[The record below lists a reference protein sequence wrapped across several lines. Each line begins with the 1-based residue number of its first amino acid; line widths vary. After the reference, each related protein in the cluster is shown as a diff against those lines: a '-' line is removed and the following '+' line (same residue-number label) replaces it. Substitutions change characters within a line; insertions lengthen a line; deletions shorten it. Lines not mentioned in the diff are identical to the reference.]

1 MSKCC
6 KKTERDDEEKKKLL
20 SRISRISGQVNG
32 IKKMIE
38 EDDYCNDILIQI
50 IAAEKSLKSL
60 ANIMFENHVYRC
72 ISDDLEKGNMEV
84 IDELTSLFKRFND

>member
-6 KKTERDDEEKKKLL
+6 KKTERNNEEKKQLI
-20 SRISRISGQVNG
+20 SRVNRISGQVNG

-50 IAAEKSLKSL
+50 VAAEKSLKSL
-60 ANIMFENHVYRC
+60 ANLMFENHLYRC
-72 ISDDLEKGNMEV
+72 ISNDIEKVYSKGLMIRRINM
-84 IDELTSLFKRFND
+84 